1 MSKTHAVTGA
11 FGYTGKYITR
21 LLLDA
26 GDDVWTLTG
35 HPDRDN
41 PFNRPIDVLPFNF
54 DDPSALARSLVGAD
68 TLFNTY
74 WVRFERGEVTHDVA
88 VRNIRALLSAA
99 ADAGVR
105 RVVHISITNAT
116 LDSPLPY
123 FRGKAEA
130 EAAVEESGLS
140 HAIVRPALVFG
151 AEDILINNLA
161 WLLRRFPLH
170 PVFGTG
176 GYRVQPIFVEDLAE
190 IAVHLADGDDNVALD
205 AVGPEAFTYEAML
218 KLIAAAV
225 GSRARFVR
233 VGPRLAMLASR
244 LLGLVVRDVV
254 VTRDELQGLI
264 DGLLASKSDTPLV
277 GKTKLS
283 EWLAENGPELGGEY
297 TSELRRHYRQ

>member
-21 LLLDA
+21 LLLEA
-26 GDDVWTLTG
+26 GDDVRTLTG
-35 HPDRDN
+35 HP
-41 PFNRPIDVLPFNF
+41 NRPSPFSRPIAVLPFNF
-54 DDPSALARSLVGAD
+54 DDPSALARSLEGAD

-74 WVRFERGEVTHDVA
+74 WVRFERGEVTHRMA
-88 VRNIRALLSAA
+88 VRNIRTLLSAA

-130 EAAVEESGLS
+130 EEAVMASPMS

-161 WLLRRFPLH
+161 WLLRRFPVH
-170 PVFGTG
+170 PVFGAG
-176 GYRVQPIFVEDLAE
+176 SYRVQPIFVEDLAE
-190 IAVHLADGDDNVALD
+190 IAVRLADGNDNVALD

-233 VGPRLAMLASR
+233 SGPRLAMLASW

-254 VTRDELQGLI
+254 VTRDEMHGLI

-283 EWLAENGPELGGEY
+283 EWLAENSPALGGKY
-297 TSELRRHYRQ
+297 TSELRRHYR